1 MIRYK
6 LQNLPNTVNT
16 GHTVLY
22 GRVGTCTRIS
32 LVLNTP
38 VKFQC
43 IVFSSYYERMAAMT
57 YVLVHVLR
65 NPHQNSTKII
75 RRFSFFVPRNST
87 GLYLPVWSSAKVL
100 HIVHELCEN
109 TIRLGTNYKMYQTQ

>member
-6 LQNLPNTVNT
+6 LQNVANIVNT

-32 LVLNTP
+32 LVPNTP

-43 IVFSSYYERMAAMT
+43 IVFSAYFERMAAMT

-65 NPHQNSTKII
+65 NPVKIKNNNKKA
-75 RRFSFFVPRNST
+75 SLFFCT
-87 GLYLPVWSSAKVL
+87 A
-100 HIVHELCEN
+100 
-109 TIRLGTNYKMYQTQ
+109 